1 MMHNN
6 IGETRKTLVMFAYIL
21 VLLLSV
27 PFMWKLEVFLRARHL
42 LMITVYT
49 LLSLYLVIVVIL
61 FFRYTQRKIA
71 PALIL
76 IAYAALYA
84 VIIIQAKGFDKKIH
98 FIEYGILSF
107 LVYDALAR
115 RIAGWIRYAAVF
127 LIAGVVGFMD
137 EGLQH
142 FIPGRS
148 FDPNDFISNVEAS
161 ALMLLLLFI
170 VERYRVSEKSP
181 SD

>member
-1 MMHNN
+1 MRSNP
-6 IGETRKTLVMFAYIL
+6 GETRRTLVMFAYI
-21 VLLLSV
+21 VALLISA

-42 LMITVYT
+42 LMLTVYAF
-49 LLSLYLVIVVIL
+49 LSLYLVIVVIL

-98 FIEYGILSF
+98 FIEYGIVSF
-107 LVYDALAR
+107 FVYDALAR
-115 RIAGWIRYAAVF
+115 RFAGWLRYAVVF
-127 LIAGVVGFMD
+127 IIAGVVGFMD

-148 FDPNDFISNVEAS
+148 FDLNDFISNLEAS

-170 VERYRVSEKSP
+170 VERYRISENSP